1 MVLFRERLVN
11 VRGVLT
17 FVPMAN
23 RLKDMARAIVRR
35 VGLDSPAAI
44 AQHMGFMTNT
54 RSGAAINKDT
64 AMALSAVYACTYRI
78 SSTIASIGIDLIKRE
93 GKNREPQPNHPA
105 YRLVASSPSQL
116 CTPFEFWET
125 IVANAVLSGIGYAFI
140 QRTAS
145 GAAESLSI
153 IRYIYKLTSGQIVQP
168 DDMLEIANIYRT
180 SPILLHKE
188 NLGLAVA
195 AQEFGAEYF
204 GNGGRMTGILSTEQ
218 NIPKDRTEALQTSWN
233 GAMNQGGGT
242 KLLPFGFKYQRI
254 SISPEEAQ
262 FIETRK
268 FQAEEICRIF
278 SVPPALVQLDTQT
291 TYSNVEQQ
299 NLQFARHTIAPW
311 AMRIEQEL
319 GQKLLT
325 TNEQQSYVFKFRLDD
340 LARGDMQS
348 RADYYT
354 KLITSG
360 VMSINEAR
368 NREELNPVLGGN
380 THTVQ
385 VNQIAL
391 DQLDAYSAK
400 MSKDEGSNTT
410 A

>member
-1 MVLFRERLVN
+1 
-11 VRGVLT
+11 
-17 FVPMAN
+17 MAN
-23 RLKDMARAIVRR
+23 RIKDMARAFVRR

-54 RSGAAINKDT
+54 RSGAAINRDT
-64 AMALSAVYACTYRI
+64 AMAISTVYACTYRI
-78 SSTIASIGIDLIKRE
+78 SSAIARIGVKLIRQNGRE
-93 GKNREPQPNHPA
+93 RTAVPEHPSL
-105 YRLVASSPSQL
+105 RLVANSPSQL

-125 IVANAVLSGIGYAFI
+125 IISNAVLAGIGYAFI
-140 QRTAS
+140 QRSAS
-145 GAAESLSI
+145 GAAESLAI
-153 IRYIYKLTSGQIVQP
+153 IPNDQVTRKDLEGRYVYKLTSGQIVQP
-168 DDMLEIANIYRT
+168 DDMLEISNMYRT

-188 NLGLAVA
+188 NLGLAVSA
-195 AQEFGAEYF
+195 LDYGAEYF

-218 NIPKDRTEALQTSWN
+218 NIPKDRTDALQDGWN
-233 GAMNQGGGT
+233 KAMNHGGGT
-242 KLLPFGFKYQRI
+242 KLLPFGFKYTRI

-278 SVPPALVQLDTQT
+278 SVPPSLVQLDTQT

-311 AMRIEQEL
+311 ANRIEQEL

-325 TNEQQSYVFKFRLDD
+325 TNEQQNHYFKFSLDD
-340 LARGDMQS
+340 LARGDMQA

-354 KLITSG
+354 KLTQLG
-360 VMSINEAR
+360 VLSINEAR
-368 NREELNPVLGGN
+368 DREDLNPTPGGDV
-380 THTVQ
+380 HTVQ
-385 VNQIAL
+385 INQIAL
-391 DQLDAYSAK
+391 DRLGAYSDK
-400 MSKDEGSNTT
+400 ISKDEGSNPI

>member
-1 MVLFRERLVN
+1 
-11 VRGVLT
+11 
-17 FVPMAN
+17 MAN
-23 RLKDMARAIVRR
+23 RIKDMARAFVRR

-44 AQHMGFMTNT
+44 AQHMGFGSNT

-64 AMALSAVYACTYRI
+64 AMAISAVYACTYRI
-78 SSTIASIGIDLIKRE
+78 SSTIASLGIDLIRKE
-93 GKNREPQPNHPA
+93 GQMRDTQPMHPS
-105 YRLVASSPSQL
+105 YRLVAASPSQL

-140 QRTAS
+140 QRSAS
-145 GAAESLSI
+145 GAAEALSI
-153 IRYIYKLTSGQIVQP
+153 IPNDQVQRKDFDGRYVYKLTSGQIVQP
-168 DDMLEIANIYRT
+168 DDMLEITNIYRT

-188 NLGLAVA
+188 NLGLSVA
-195 AQEFGAEYF
+195 AQEYGAEYF

-218 NIPKDRTEALQTSWN
+218 NIPKDRTDALQDGWN
-233 GAMNQGGGT
+233 RAMNHGGGT
-242 KLLPFGFKYQRI
+242 KLLPFGFKYTRI

-262 FIETRK
+262 FLDTRK
-268 FQAEEICRIF
+268 FQAEEVCRF
-278 SVPPALVQLDTQT
+278 MSVPPSLIQLGEHK
-291 TYSNVEQQ
+291 YSNVEQQ

-325 TNEQQSYVFKFRLDD
+325 TNEQRSYFFRFRMDD
-340 LARGDMQS
+340 LARGDMKA
-348 RADYYT
+348 RADYYA
-354 KLITSG
+354 KLIQSG

-368 NREELNPVLGGN
+368 NREDLNPTEGGDVF
-380 THTVQ
+380 TVQ

-391 DQLDAYSAK
+391 DRLGAYSDLISTNAG
-400 MSKDEGSNTT
+400 SKTD

>member
-1 MVLFRERLVN
+1 
-11 VRGVLT
+11 
-17 FVPMAN
+17 MAN
-23 RLKDMARAIVRR
+23 RIKDMARALVRR

-153 IRYIYKLTSGQIVQP
+153 IPNDQVQRKDFDGRYVYKLNSGQIVQP

-354 KLITSG
+354 KLIQTG

-368 NREELNPVLGGN
+368 EREELNPTKGGN

-391 DQLDAYSAK
+391 DQLDAYSKK
-400 MSKDEGSNTT
+400 MSKDEGSSTV
-410 A
+410 AEAL